1 MKKIYYLFSV
11 VFAWFSTSMLYA
23 QEKTADVLAHFSS
36 EAPVHWA
43 VPTNEGRLDLEWLVI
58 LELFNSVFSGGE
70 LSGSLLVRKNQTT
83 DIIANR
89 LEIPNSHIENPGF
102 PDFVEMVQ

>member
-1 MKKIYYLFSV
+1 MMSDAFIYGIGNKTSINVKIQDETVWLTRGQMTELFD
-11 VFAWFSTSMLYA
+11 
-23 QEKTADVLAHFSS
+23 KT
-36 EAPVHWA
+36 
-43 VPTNEGRLDLEWLVI
+43 RLVI

-70 LSGSLLVRKNQTT
+70 LSGNLLVWEKRTADRT
-83 DIIANR
+83 ASY